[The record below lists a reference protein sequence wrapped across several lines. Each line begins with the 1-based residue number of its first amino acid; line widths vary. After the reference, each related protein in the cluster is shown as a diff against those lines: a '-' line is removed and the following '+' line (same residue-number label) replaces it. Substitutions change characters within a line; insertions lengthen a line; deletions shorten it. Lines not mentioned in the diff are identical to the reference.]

1 MISRT
6 QINYAKAR
14 LFKGK
19 ALLIF
24 GPRQVGKTTFVQ
36 NLIAD
41 LNKKTLFL
49 NGDESDVL
57 VLFENPQVSKLKS
70 IIADNEILVI
80 DEAQRINN
88 IGIVLKIIVDQINTV
103 QVIATGS
110 SSFELANKLNEPLTG
125 RKYEM
130 HLFPIAF
137 TEMVAHKGL
146 LEEKRALENR
156 LIYGSYPEIITNPIN
171 AKEHIKLIAN
181 SYLYKDLFILD
192 QVSKPVL
199 LQKIVKALAL
209 QVGSE
214 VNTNELSKLLQV
226 DNKTI
231 EKYIDLLEKAFVIFK
246 LTALS
251 NNVRNEIKKGRKIY
265 FYDNGIINAATGNF
279 SPLAQRTDV
288 GSLWENYI
296 ISERIK
302 HLNIQQNEANSF
314 FWRTTQ
320 QQEIDYIEKYDGQ
333 ILACEIKWNAK
344 VSYKIPLTFSA
355 NYTNISTKIISPE
368 NYEEFLLKKNQNRLL
383 QKLATADLKKSRF
396 SD

>member
-1 MISRT
+1 MIRREQT
-6 QINYAKAR
+6 NYAKAR

-24 GPRQVGKTTFVQ
+24 GPRQVGKTTFVE

-57 VLFENPQVSKLKS
+57 VLFENPNASKLKN
-70 IIADNEILVI
+70 IIGDNEILVI
-80 DEAQRINN
+80 DEAQRITN
-88 IGIVLKIIVDQINTV
+88 IGIVLKIIVDQIKTV

-130 HLFPIAF
+130 YLFPIAF
-137 TEMVAHKGL
+137 AEMVTHNDL
-146 LEEKRALENR
+146 LEEKRALEQR
-156 LIYGSYPEIITNPIN
+156 LIYGSYPEIITNTID

-181 SYLYKDLFILD
+181 SYLYKDLFLLD
-192 QVSKPVL
+192 QIAKPVL

-214 VNTNELSKLLQV
+214 VNYNELAKLIQI
-226 DNKTI
+226 DNKTV
-231 EKYIDLLEKAFVIFK
+231 EKYIDLLEKAFVVFK
-246 LTALS
+246 LPALS
-251 NNVRNEIKKGRKIY
+251 GNVRNEIKKGKKIY
-265 FYDNGIINAATGNF
+265 FYDNGVINAITGNF
-279 SPLAQRTDV
+279 NPVSQRTDI

-302 HLNIQQNEANSF
+302 HLNIQQNEANSY

-320 QQEIDYIEKYDGQ
+320 QQEIDYIEKKEDT
-333 ILACEIKWNAK
+333 ILACEIKWNARSK
-344 VSYKIPLTFSA
+344 YKIPVTFST
-355 NYTNISTKIISPE
+355 NYPNVTSKIVTPN
-368 NYEEFLLKKNQNRLL
+368 NYEDFLL
-383 QKLATADLKKSRF
+383 
-396 SD
+396 

>member
-1 MISRT
+1 MFLQNQSVMVRREQT
-6 QINYAKAR
+6 NYAKAR

-19 ALLIF
+19 ALLVF

-36 NLIAD
+36 NLIAY

-57 VLFENPQVSKLKS
+57 VLFESPNVTKLKN
-70 IIADNEILVI
+70 IIGDNEILVI
-80 DEAQRINN
+80 DEAQRITN
-88 IGIVLKIIVDQINTV
+88 IGIVLKIIVDQIKSV

-130 HLFPIAF
+130 FLYPIAF
-137 TEMVAHKGL
+137 SEMVAHSGL
-146 LEEKRALENR
+146 LEEKRALEQR
-156 LIYGSYPEIITNPIN
+156 LIYGNYPEIITHPID

-181 SYLYKDLFILD
+181 SYLYKDLFLLD
-192 QVSKPVL
+192 QISKPVL

-214 VNTNELSKLLQV
+214 VNYNELSKLIQI
-226 DNKTI
+226 DNKTV
-231 EKYIDLLEKAFVIFK
+231 EKYIDLLVKAFVIFK
-246 LTALS
+246 LPALS
-251 NNVRNEIKKGRKIY
+251 NNVRNEIKKGKKIY
-265 FYDNGIINAATGNF
+265 FYDNGIINAVTGNF
-279 SPLAQRTDV
+279 NPLTQRTDV

-302 HLNIQQNEANSF
+302 HLNIQQNEASPY

-320 QQEIDYIEKYDGQ
+320 QQEIDYIEKNEDQ

-344 VSYKIPLTFSA
+344 TKYKIPVTFSTNYA
-355 NYTNISTKIISPE
+355 NVTSKIVSPE
-368 NYEEFLLKKNQNRLL
+368 NYEEFLL
-383 QKLATADLKKSRF
+383 
-396 SD
+396 

>member
-1 MISRT
+1 MVRREQT
-6 QINYAKAR
+6 DYAKAR

-36 NLIAD
+36 NLITD

-57 VLFENPQVSKLKS
+57 VLFEKPNLTKLKN
-70 IIADNEILVI
+70 IIGDNEILVI
-80 DEAQRINN
+80 DEAQRITN
-88 IGIVLKIIVDQINTV
+88 IGIVLKIIVDQIKSV

-137 TEMVAHKGL
+137 AEMVTHNGL
-146 LEEKRALENR
+146 LEEKRTLEQR
-156 LIYGSYPEIITNPIN
+156 LIYGSYPEIITNPTD

-181 SYLYKDLFILD
+181 SYLYKDLFLLEQI
-192 QVSKPVL
+192 SKPVL

-214 VNTNELSKLLQV
+214 VNYNELSKLIQI
-226 DNKTI
+226 DNKTV

-246 LTALS
+246 LPALS
-251 NNVRNEIKKGRKIY
+251 SNVRNEIKKGKKIY
-265 FYDNGIINAATGNF
+265 FYDNGIINAVTGNF
-279 SPLAQRTDV
+279 NPLTQRTDI

-296 ISERIK
+296 ISERVK
-302 HLNIQQNEANSF
+302 YLNIQQSEAESF

-320 QQEIDYIEKYDGQ
+320 QQEIDYIEKKEGR
-333 ILACEIKWNAK
+333 ILACEIKWNTK
-344 VSYKIPLTFSA
+344 NKYKIPVTFSTNYA
-355 NYTNISTKIISPE
+355 NVTSKMVTPDT
-368 NYEEFLLKKNQNRLL
+368 YEEFLL
-383 QKLATADLKKSRF
+383 
-396 SD
+396 

>member
-1 MISRT
+1 MVSRS
-6 QINYAKAR
+6 QIDYAKAR

-19 ALLIF
+19 ALLVF
-24 GPRQVGKTTFVQ
+24 GPRQVGKTTFVE
-36 NLIAD
+36 NLIND
-41 LNKKTLFL
+41 LNKKSLFF
-49 NGDESDVL
+49 NGDESDVIA
-57 VLFENPQVSKLKS
+57 LFENPNASKLKN
-70 IIADNEILVI
+70 IIGTNEILVI
-80 DEAQRINN
+80 DEAQRIPN
-88 IGIVLKIIVDQINTV
+88 IGIVLKIIVDQIKTV

-130 HLFPIAF
+130 FLYPLAF
-137 TEMVAHKGL
+137 AEMVAHNGL
-146 LEEKRALENR
+146 LEEKRALEQR
-156 LIYGSYPEIITNPIN
+156 LIYGSYPEIITNPID

-199 LQKIVKALAL
+199 LEKIVKALAL

-246 LTALS
+246 LPALS

-265 FYDNGIINAATGNF
+265 FYDNGIINAVTGNF
-279 SPLAQRTDV
+279 NPLAQRTDI

-302 HLNIQQNEANSF
+302 HLNIEQSEANSF

-320 QQEIDYIEKYDGQ
+320 QQEIDYIERKENQ
-333 ILACEIKWNAK
+333 ILACEIKWNTK
-344 VSYKIPLTFSA
+344 TKYKIPVTFSA
-355 NYTNISTKIISPE
+355 NYENVTSKIVSPE
-368 NYEEFLLKKNQNRLL
+368 NYEEFLLQ
-383 QKLATADLKKSRF
+383 
-396 SD
+396 